1 VLLLSGEISGA
12 PYICGQK
19 PLDSEAPSSYIP
31 AVKKQRL
38 INPMS
43 GVILPVVLTLLVQAM
58 VSMSTVA
65 IPVLMPVAA
74 GELNV
79 PSSYVGI
86 FMSLIY
92 LGATVVAPVSGY
104 FINRFGAIGV
114 SQVCLVLCALG
125 LGAISIPVVPMMIIG
140 ALIMGI
146 GYGPVTPASS
156 HLLVRTTPVSMMS
169 VVFSI
174 KQTGVPIGG
183 AMAGA
188 IVPHLVILWGW
199 KMSAILVGALCL
211 ILGIF
216 LHPYRKQFD
225 TERSALSRLSWKNV
239 VESVKMAVSHH
250 ELRYIVIASFFFSTM
265 QLCLISFIIIYLIE
279 DVKMTLIQA
288 GIILATAQTGG
299 IVGRIV
305 WGALV
310 DRGVNPRLMLGI
322 LGIAMAA
329 GALSSAAFS
338 PEWPFFGVLIVCAL
352 FGAAA
357 IGWNGVYLAEVA
369 RVAKPE
375 FAGMATGG
383 SLFFT
388 FAGILIG
395 LPAFSLLVEKSGS
408 YPLGFGIIA
417 VATFVCGIVLLLS
430 HNSR

>member
-1 VLLLSGEISGA
+1 
-12 PYICGQK
+12 
-19 PLDSEAPSSYIP
+19 
-31 AVKKQRL
+31 
-38 INPMS
+38 M
-43 GVILPVVLTLLVQAM
+43 VQAL

-65 IPVLMPVAA
+65 IPVFMPVAA
-74 GELNV
+74 GELNI
-79 PSSYVGI
+79 PPSYVGI

-92 LGATVVAPVSGY
+92 LGATSVAPVSGY

-114 SQVCLVLCALG
+114 SQICLVLCALG
-125 LGAISIPVVPMMIIG
+125 LGAFSIPVVPIMIIG
-140 ALIMGI
+140 ALVMGL

-188 IVPHLVILWGW
+188 IVPHLVIFWGW
-199 KMSAILVGALCL
+199 KMSAILVGVLCL
-211 ILGIF
+211 ISGIF
-216 LHPYRKQFD
+216 LHPYRKKFD
-225 TERSALSRLSWKNV
+225 TERSNLSRLSWKNV
-239 VESVKMAVSHH
+239 IESLKMAVSHK

-265 QLCLISFIIIYLIE
+265 QLCLVSFIVIYLIE
-279 DVKMTLIQA
+279 DVKMRLVQA

-299 IVGRIV
+299 IIGRIV

-310 DRGVNPRLMLGI
+310 DRGVNPRLVLGL

-329 GALSSAAFS
+329 GALSSATFS
-338 PEWPFFGVLIVCAL
+338 PEWPFFAVLTVCAL
-352 FGAAA
+352 YGAAA

-395 LPAFSLLVEKSGS
+395 LPVFSLIVEKSGS
-408 YPLGFGIIA
+408 YPFGFGIIA
-417 VATFVCGIVLLLS
+417 FATFICGIVLLLS

>member
-1 VLLLSGEISGA
+1 
-12 PYICGQK
+12 
-19 PLDSEAPSSYIP
+19 
-31 AVKKQRL
+31 
-38 INPMS
+38 MS
-43 GVILPVVLTLLVQAM
+43 GVILPVVLTLLVQAS

-65 IPVLMPVAA
+65 VPVFMAVAA

-79 PSSYVGI
+79 PTSYVGI

-92 LGATVVAPVSGY
+92 LGATLVAPVSGY

-114 SQVCLVLCALG
+114 SQICLVLCALG
-125 LGAISIPVVPMMIIG
+125 LGAISIPVIPMMIIG
-140 ALIMGI
+140 ALILGI

-199 KMSAILVGALCL
+199 KISAMLVGALCL
-211 ILGIF
+211 ILCIF
-216 LHPYRKQFD
+216 LHPYRKEFD
-225 TERSALSRLSWKNV
+225 TDRSGLSRLSWKNAI
-239 VESVKMAVSHH
+239 ESVKMAVSGH
-250 ELRYIVIASFFFSTM
+250 ELRYIVISSFFFSTM
-265 QLCLISFIIIYLIE
+265 QLCMVSFIVIYLIE
-279 DVKMTLIQA
+279 DVKMTLVEA
-288 GIILATAQTGG
+288 GIILATAQAGG
-299 IVGRIV
+299 IIGRIV

-310 DRGVNPRLMLGI
+310 DRGVNPRLMLGL

-329 GALSSAAFS
+329 GALSSATFS
-338 PEWPFFGVLIVCAL
+338 PEWPFFAVLAVCAL
-352 FGAAA
+352 YGSAAV
-357 IGWNGVYLAEVA
+357 GWNGVYLAEVA

-395 LPAFSLLVEKSGS
+395 LPVFSFIVEKSGS

-430 HNSR
+430 HN

>member
-1 VLLLSGEISGA
+1 MINFNKTPFPAEDRSQKGA
-12 PYICGQK
+12 VPRAL
-19 PLDSEAPSSYIP
+19 PTA
-31 AVKKQRL
+31 
-38 INPMS
+38 
-43 GVILPVVLTLLVQAM
+43 GVILPIVLTLSVQ
-58 VSMSTVA
+58 VLISMSAVA
-65 IPVLMPVAA
+65 IPVFMPVAA

-92 LGATVVAPVSGY
+92 LSATAFAPVSGY
-104 FINRFGAIGV
+104 FIDRFGPICV
-114 SQVCLVLCALG
+114 SQICLILCALG
-125 LGAISIPVVPMMIIG
+125 LGAISIPVIPMMIIG

-156 HLLVRTTPVSMMS
+156 HLLVRTTPFSMMS

-188 IVPHLVILWGW
+188 IVPHLVIFWGW
-199 KMSAILVGALCL
+199 KMAALEVGALSL
-211 ILGIF
+211 ILSIF
-216 LHPYRKQFD
+216 LHPYRKRFD
-225 TERSALSRLSWKNV
+225 TERSNLSRLSWKKV
-239 VESVKMAVSHH
+239 FESVKMTVVHQ

-265 QLCLISFIIIYLIE
+265 QLCLVSFIVIYLME
-279 DVKMTLIQA
+279 DVKMTLVQA
-288 GIILATAQTGG
+288 GILLATAQAGG
-299 IVGRIV
+299 IIGRIV
-305 WGALV
+305 WGALA
-310 DRGVNPRLMLGI
+310 DRCVKPRIMLGV

-338 PEWPFFGVLIVCAL
+338 LQWPFFAVLIVCAL
-352 FGAAA
+352 FGAFA

-369 RVAKPE
+369 RVATPE
-375 FAGMATGG
+375 FTGMATGG

-395 LPAFSLLVEKSGS
+395 LPAFSLIVEKSGS
-408 YPLGFGIIA
+408 YPLGFGIVA
-417 VATFVCGIVLLLS
+417 VATFVCGIVLLFS

>member
-1 VLLLSGEISGA
+1 
-12 PYICGQK
+12 
-19 PLDSEAPSSYIP
+19 
-31 AVKKQRL
+31 VKKQHL

-65 IPVLMPVAA
+65 IPVLMPAAA
-74 GELNV
+74 GEINV

-92 LGATVVAPVSGY
+92 LGATVIAPVSGY

-114 SQVCLVLCALG
+114 SQVCLALCALG
-125 LGAISIPVVPMMIIG
+125 LGTFSIPVLPMMIIG
-140 ALIMGI
+140 ALVMGI

-174 KQTGVPIGG
+174 KQTGVPVGG
-183 AMAGA
+183 ALAGA
-188 IVPHLVILWGW
+188 IVPHLVILCGW

-216 LHPYRKQFD
+216 LHRYRKQFD
-225 TERSALSRLSWKNV
+225 TERSALTRLSWKNV
-239 VESVKMAVSHH
+239 VESVKMAVSHS
-250 ELRYIVIASFFFSTM
+250 ELRYIVIASIFFSTM
-265 QLCLISFIIIYLIE
+265 QLSLISFIVIYLIE
-279 DVKMTLIQA
+279 DVKMTLVRA

-299 IVGRIV
+299 IIGRII

-322 LGIAMAA
+322 LGIAMTAC
-329 GALSSAAFS
+329 GLISAAFS
-338 PEWPFFGVLIVCAL
+338 PEWSFFAVLIVCAL

-375 FAGMATGG
+375 LAGMATGG

-388 FAGILIG
+388 FAGILVG
-395 LPAFSLLVEKSGS
+395 LPAFSVLVEKGGS
-408 YPLGFGIIA
+408 YPLGFVTVA
-417 VATFVCGIVLLLS
+417 AATFVCGIVLLLS
-430 HNSR
+430 HKSR

>member
-1 VLLLSGEISGA
+1 MEGFNRLIDTLNS
-12 PYICGQK
+12 
-19 PLDSEAPSSYIP
+19 SSYTP
-31 AVKKQRL
+31 AVKKQSL
-38 INPMS
+38 INPIS
-43 GVILPVVLTLLVQAM
+43 GVILPVVLTLLVQAL
-58 VSMSTVA
+58 VSMSVVA
-65 IPVLMPVAA
+65 IPVFMPVAA

-79 PSSYVGI
+79 PPSYVGI

-92 LGATVVAPVSGY
+92 LGATGVAPFSGY
-104 FINRFGAIGV
+104 FIERFGAIGV
-114 SQVCLVLCALG
+114 SQICLVLCALG
-125 LGAISIPVVPMMIIG
+125 LVAFSIPALPMMIIG

-156 HLLVRTTPVSMMS
+156 HLLVRTTPISIMS

-174 KQTGVPIGG
+174 KQTGVPVGG

-188 IVPHLVILWGW
+188 IVPHLVIFCGW
-199 KMSAILVGALCL
+199 KMSAIIVGVLSL

-225 TERSALSRLSWKNV
+225 TESSNLSRLSWKNV
-239 VESVKMAVSHH
+239 IESLKMVIFHN
-250 ELRYIVIASFFFSTM
+250 ELRHIVIASFFFSTM
-265 QLCLISFIIIYLIE
+265 QLCLVSFIVIYLIE
-279 DVKMTLIQA
+279 IVKMTLIQA
-288 GIILATAQTGG
+288 GIILATAQAGG
-299 IVGRIV
+299 IIGRIV
-305 WGALV
+305 WGTLA
-310 DRGVNPRLMLGI
+310 DRYIKPRIMLGI

-338 PEWPFFGVLIVCAL
+338 PQWPFFAVLLVCIL
-352 FGAAA
+352 FGAVA

-388 FAGILIG
+388 FAGILLG
-395 LPAFSLLVEKSGS
+395 LPAFSLIVEKSGS
-408 YPLGFGIIA
+408 YPLGFGIVA
-417 VATFVCGIVLLLS
+417 VATFICGIVLLLT